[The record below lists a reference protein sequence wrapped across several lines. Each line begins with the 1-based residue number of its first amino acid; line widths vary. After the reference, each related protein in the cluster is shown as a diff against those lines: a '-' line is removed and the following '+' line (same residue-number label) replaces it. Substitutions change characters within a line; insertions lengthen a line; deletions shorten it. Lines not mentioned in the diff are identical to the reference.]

1 MSATVRA
8 GAQTPKLYIGNQQ
21 ISTGGSGVLITK
33 EFTSDGM
40 YYASDYNADGFSSVE
55 ISVPPQG
62 VLITKTITA
71 NGTYAAIN
79 ENSDGYSSVT
89 VNVPAKSGYYGTA
102 VPKTIADC
110 QHFEYAEFST
120 DDYSKTTAFPAM
132 MAAAA
137 TKFTFDSVSTP
148 STQETSLTYGNATAR
163 TYLNGSV
170 GAITLTGAGDYFSL
184 NATTPWDAKYIISS
198 KAAMLSAPRGESGSY
213 SEYTAFVFGKMEN
226 DVKAAAWSSF
236 YNSRY
241 RQAYSWGKTPSGY
254 QDTMPIGGSSQ
265 YDIGLIQSPIEGVYQ
280 VVYGSSY
287 MEGFYEIDGAI
298 FYVAAGYA
306 IKDE

>member
-1 MSATVRA
+1 MPVIIGESA
-8 GAQTPKLYIGNQQ
+8 PKIYVGDYE
-21 ISTGGSGVLITK
+21 ISNSGVI
-33 EFTSDGM
+33 
-40 YYASDYNADGFSSVE
+40 
-55 ISVPPQG
+55 P
-62 VLITKTITA
+62 KTA
-71 NGTYAAIN
+71 
-79 ENSDGYSSVT
+79 
-89 VNVPAKSGYYGTA
+89 YYGTA
-102 VPKTIADC
+102 VPKTISDT
-110 QHFEYAEFST
+110 QHFQYEEFST
-120 DDYSKTTAFPAM
+120 TDYSKTTAFPAM
-132 MAAAA
+132 MVAAA

-198 KAAMLSAPRGESGSY
+198 KAAMLSAPRGEGGSY

-226 DVKAAAWSSF
+226 DVKAAVWSSF
-236 YNSRY
+236 YSSKY

-254 QDTMPIGGSSQ
+254 QDTIPIGGSSQ
-265 YDIGLIQSPIEGVYQ
+265 YDIGLIQSPIDGIYQ
-280 VVYGSSY
+280 VVYGSTY